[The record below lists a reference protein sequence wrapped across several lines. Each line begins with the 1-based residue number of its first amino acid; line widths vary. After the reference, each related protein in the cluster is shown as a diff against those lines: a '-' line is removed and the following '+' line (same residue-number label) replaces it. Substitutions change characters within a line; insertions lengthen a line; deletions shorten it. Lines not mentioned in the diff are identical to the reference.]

1 MVPFLGNSFETLAIY
16 EQIGSLL
23 KKKEIWIRVFL
34 ILQEISSL
42 LESRFFFWEIIAN
55 QQMNSFF
62 FEIVNRLFSR
72 TLIVSYQMNSFLLDV
87 LLYVLEMV
95 WMLFESRQ
103 VFDYFDRTIDR
114 DGLSPFA
121 CITFVS
127 IEWEMCV
134 ASNWKATRIRCVT
147 MDWNTVLMQLTKE
160 FIYWSDTV
168 NDIQGLILDFH
179 SYQMCD
185 LIPIWSELY
194 SCDLVEFLSGLNI
207 SICLVGEKIV
217 LNSRLWLI
225 SRR

>member
-1 MVPFLGNSFETLAIY
+1 
-16 EQIGSLL
+16 
-23 KKKEIWIRVFL
+23 L

-127 IEWEMCV
+127 IEWEMFV
-134 ASNWKATRIRCVT
+134 ASN
-147 MDWNTVLMQLTKE
+147 
-160 FIYWSDTV
+160 
-168 NDIQGLILDFH
+168 
-179 SYQMCD
+179 
-185 LIPIWSELY
+185 
-194 SCDLVEFLSGLNI
+194 
-207 SICLVGEKIV
+207 
-217 LNSRLWLI
+217 
-225 SRR
+225 